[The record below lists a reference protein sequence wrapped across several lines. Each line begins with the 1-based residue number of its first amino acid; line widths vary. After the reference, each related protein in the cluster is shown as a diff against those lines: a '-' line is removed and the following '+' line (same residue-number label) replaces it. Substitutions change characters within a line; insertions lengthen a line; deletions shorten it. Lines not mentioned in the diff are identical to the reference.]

1 MLVGTA
7 YRDITPDRPLPLQGQ
22 MRERIPEHTRDP
34 LTVNAVV
41 FVDGTSRMAIVS
53 ADVCVLSED
62 LSQRMKT
69 ACSDATG
76 IAPGDVTVSAT
87 HTHLGPIMISRII
100 GDPDPDW
107 LAEVVSK
114 TAEVV
119 AEALDTAEE
128 ATLYAGSG
136 WLDHMGWNR
145 RGLRIDGACHMYHGS
160 WQEGFVGIE
169 GPRDGEVGVLF
180 ARRDDNSVIAAV
192 TSFSTHPNCVEG
204 ESFFS
209 ADIPGE
215 VRRVVRAILGEDVG
229 VVYLTGASGDTAPSI
244 MEDNPENIQPWR
256 GEEGLKRSGA
266 YLGGEIVRVIS
277 ATTEPMAMQ
286 SLRHEHTV
294 LEVPVREWDEAIP
307 ITEYGAGMYDFLEN
321 SKRNWEK
328 RRDSGPTRVPLHV
341 VRVGDAAICLNPAE
355 LYCFF
360 GLEIKKLSPASTT
373 LVGQLTDGWI
383 SYVATPQA
391 VRHGGYSAQASD
403 NSFLAVDAGWQIVS
417 ATQDLLEKAFREPA
431 NAARS

>member
-7 YRDITPDRPLPLQGQ
+7 YRDITPDRPLGLQGQ
-22 MRERIPEHTRDP
+22 MRERLPEYTRDP

-41 FVDGTSRMAIVS
+41 FVDGDCRVALVS
-53 ADVCVLSED
+53 ADVCVLTDD
-62 LSQRMKT
+62 LPDRMKN
-69 ACSDATG
+69 ACSNTTG
-76 IAPGDVTVSAT
+76 ISPDDVTVSAT
-87 HTHLGPIMISRII
+87 HTHLGPVMMKRIV
-100 GDPDPDW
+100 GDPDADW
-107 LAEVVSK
+107 LTELVAK
-114 TAEVV
+114 TAEAV
-119 AEALDTAEE
+119 ADACKNAEE
-128 ATLYAGSG
+128 ATLFAGSG

-145 RGLRIDGACHMYHGS
+145 RGLRADGACHMYHGS

-180 ARRDDNSVIAAV
+180 AQRNDGSVIAAV

-204 ESFFS
+204 ESFYS

-215 VRRVVRAILGEDVG
+215 VRRVVRAVLGEDVG

-244 MEDNPENIQPWR
+244 MENNPDNTQPWR

-277 ATTEPMAMQ
+277 ATTEPMATQ
-286 SLRHEHTV
+286 TLSHEHTV
-294 LEVPVREWDEAIP
+294 LDIPIREWDEAIP
-307 ITEYGAGMYDFLEN
+307 ITEYSDGMYDFFEG
-321 SKRNWEK
+321 SKRNWQK
-328 RRDSGPTRVPLHV
+328 RREAGPVSVPLHV
-341 VRVGDAAICLNPAE
+341 VRIGDAAICLNPAE

-360 GLEIKKLSPASTT
+360 GLEMKKHSPASVT

-383 SYVATPQA
+383 SYVATPHA

-403 NSFLAVDAGWQIVS
+403 NSFLAVDAGWQIVG
-417 ATQDLLEKAFREPA
+417 ATQDLLEKVFREPA